1 MSEEHEGEPRPPSET
16 PFTQDVRMASVGA
29 RVPEH
34 VRRGVFV
41 TGSTVLQTGD
51 VFVVDF
57 LSTMVAP
64 HQVAA
69 RVVLTVPTFTQLI
82 AALKQNLAKYEEQYG
97 HLEARTPLESP
108 KAPDPGAAGAPGAGN
123 GGTAAAVAE
132 PGVPAEKEP
141 PREPGQAAPQT
152 DVGEFYERLKLPDE
166 MLGGVFASVVMIRHT
181 PEEFCFDFIT
191 NFFPRSV
198 VTSRVYMAAGRV
210 PAFLKAMS
218 ESLQNYR
225 AKRQREP

>member
-1 MSEEHEGEPRPPSET
+1 MSEEPDGEPRPPSPT
-16 PFTQDVRMASVGA
+16 PFTQDVRTASVGA

-64 HQVAA
+64 QQVAA
-69 RVVLTVPTFTQLI
+69 RVALTVPTFTQLI

-97 HLEARTPLESP
+97 RLEARTPLESP
-108 KAPDPGAAGAPGAGN
+108 KSPEPGAAGALGGN
-123 GGTAAAVAE
+123 GAAAGAAVAE
-132 PGVPAEKEP
+132 PGEGAQEEA
-141 PREPGQAAPQT
+141 PREEGQAAPQT
-152 DVGEFYERLKLPDE
+152 DVQEFYERLKLPDE

-191 NFFPRSV
+191 NFYPRSV

-210 PAFLKAMS
+210 PAFLMAMS